1 MPLLIYQSNHNNTGR
16 LLVWKASESLEELE
30 GLCKMSTDERQDYK
44 KIKLEKRKREWLIAR
59 ILLQIVSP
67 TAQLYFAPT
76 GKPMLSDGR
85 WISIS
90 HCGELAGLVI
100 CEHPVGLDIQGTDE
114 KLEKIA
120 GKFCNPKELDKIKGE
135 KYYLEYLTIIWSVKE
150 AVFKFFGE
158 NVQFNEDIIVRPF
171 HYHQEELKAD
181 YRGPHGRMTF
191 ELQHVQL
198 RGYHIVMTV

>member
-1 MPLLIYQSNHNNTGR
+1 MPLLIYQSNQNNTGR

-30 GLCKMSTDERQDYK
+30 VLYKVRSEQWESYK
-44 KIKLEKRKREWLIAR
+44 KIKLEKRRREWLIAR
-59 ILLQIVSP
+59 ILLDIVAPDSE
-67 TAQLYFAPT
+67 LYFAPN
-76 GKPMLSDGR
+76 GKPMLKDGR

-120 GKFCNPKELDKIKGE
+120 GKFCNPKELQKIKGE

-158 NVQFNEDIIVRPF
+158 NVQFNEDIIVHPF

-181 YRGPHGRMTF
+181 YRGVHGRMTF

>member
-16 LLVWKASESLEELE
+16 LLVWKAKETLEELS
-30 GLCKMSTDERQDYK
+30 LLYRMSTEEEQDFK
-44 KIKLEKRKREWLIAR
+44 KIKLEKRKREWLVAR
-59 ILLQIVSP
+59 ILLKIVAP
-67 TAQLYFAPT
+67 TAELYFAPT
-76 GKPMLSDGR
+76 GKPMLRDGR

-120 GKFCNPKELDKIKGE
+120 GKFCNTRELEKIKGE

-158 NVQFNEDIIVRPF
+158 HVQFNEDIIVHPF

-181 YRGPHGRMTF
+181 YRGVHGRMTF